1 MTQDKKE
8 AMTQEHILAVTDFSF
23 LSPEDYGK
31 GPFSLRL
38 GNTTYEVNTHF
49 DPQGRQSVLKQFQR
63 LLLASTDN
71 LT

>member
-1 MTQDKKE
+1 MTKE
-8 AMTQEHILAVTDFSF
+8 RNLTVTDFSF
-23 LSPEDYGK
+23 FSPEDYGK

-49 DPQGRQSVLKQFQR
+49 DPQGRQSVLKQFQQ

>member
-1 MTQDKKE
+1 
-8 AMTQEHILAVTDFSF
+8 MTQERNLTVTDFSF
-23 LSPEDYGK
+23 LSPEDYGT
-31 GPFSLRL
+31 GTFSLRL
-38 GNTTYEVNTHF
+38 RNTTYEVNTHF

>member
-1 MTQDKKE
+1 
-8 AMTQEHILAVTDFSF
+8 MTQECNFAVTDFSF

-49 DPQGRQSVLKQFQR
+49 DPQDRQSVLKQFQR

-71 LT
+71 LA

>member
-1 MTQDKKE
+1 
-8 AMTQEHILAVTDFSF
+8 MTQEHILTVTDFSF
-23 LSPEDYGK
+23 LSPEDYGE

-49 DPQGRQSVLKQFQR
+49 DPQGRQSVLKQFQQ